1 MKIILTLLLI
11 GASLGSWAQAKR
23 ILLTN
28 GFLHVGNGQSMESA
42 LVGIVDGKITI
53 VQNSLATTINKK
65 EWDTIINLNGQ
76 HIYPAFVAPNSTLGL
91 TEIDAVRATRDYDD
105 VGELNPHVR
114 TQIAYNAESRVIE
127 TVKTNGVLITQATPR
142 GGTISG
148 TSSVMFLSGW
158 NWEDATILKDDGIHL
173 NWPSSTEGGG
183 WWAEPAPKKRN
194 ENYEAEKTKIN
205 EFFQLAATYAK
216 AKNPTVDLRLEAM
229 KACFT
234 GGKRVFFHAD
244 ELQQILD
251 IMDFV
256 KDFNIK
262 FPVLVGGY
270 DAHLIGKRFKDANI
284 PVMLT
289 RVHSLPELDEDAVD
303 LPFKLPFLLNQ
314 QGIKFC
320 LQNSGDMETMNAR
333 NIPFLAGTAMAYG
346 LTEEEALRAISLSTC
361 EILGI
366 DKKFGSI
373 EVGKSATLFVSVGPA
388 LDMRTNNVSLILVD
402 GKFESVTNFQTELYN
417 KYKKKYEEKQK

>member
-1 MKIILTLLLI
+1 MKILLTLLLI

-28 GFLHVGNGQSMESA
+28 GFLHVGNGQTMESA

-205 EFFQLAATYAK
+205 DFFQLAATYAK

-256 KDFNIK
+256 NEFNIK
-262 FPVLVGGY
+262 YPVIVGGY

-373 EVGKSATLFVSVGPA
+373 EVGKSATLFVSAGPA
-388 LDMRTNNVSLILVD
+388 LDMHTNNVSLILVD
-402 GKFESVTNFQTELYN
+402 GKFQSATNFQTELYN
-417 KYKKKYEEKQK
+417 KYKRKYEAKQK

>member
-1 MKIILTLLLI
+1 MKIVLTLLLI

-28 GFLHVGNGQSMESA
+28 GFLHVGNGQTMESA

-256 KDFNIK
+256 KEFNIK

-388 LDMRTNNVSLILVD
+388 LDMRTNKVSLILVN

>member
-1 MKIILTLLLI
+1 MKLILTLLLI

-28 GFLHVGNGQSMESA
+28 SFLHVGNGETMESA
-42 LVGIVDGKITI
+42 LVGVVDGKITI

-105 VGELNPHVR
+105 VGEFNPHVR

-142 GGTISG
+142 GGIISG

-183 WWAEPAPKKRN
+183 WWAEPAPKKKN
-194 ENYEAEKTKIN
+194 DDYEAQKTKIN
-205 EFFQLAATYAK
+205 EFFHLSSTYAK
-216 AKNPTVDLRLEAM
+216 AKNPTIDLRLESM

-234 GGKRVFFHAD
+234 GEKRVFFHAD
-244 ELQQILD
+244 EIQQILD

-256 KDFNIK
+256 KEFNIK
-262 FPVLVGGY
+262 FPVIVGGY
-270 DAHLIGKRFKDANI
+270 DAHLIGKRFKDTNI

-289 RVHSLPELDEDAVD
+289 RVHSLPEMDEDAVD
-303 LPFKLPFLLNQ
+303 LPYKLPFLLQQ

-320 LQNSGDMETMNAR
+320 LQNTGDMETMNAR

-373 EVGKSATLFVSVGPA
+373 QVGKSATLFVSTGPA

-402 GKFESVTNFQTELYN
+402 GKFQSATNFQTELYN
-417 KYKKKYEEKQK
+417 KYKRKYESKQK

>member
-1 MKIILTLLLI
+1 MKILLTLLLI

-28 GFLHVGNGQSMESA
+28 GFLHVGNGQIMESA

-256 KDFNIK
+256 KEFNIK

-373 EVGKSATLFVSVGPA
+373 EVGKSATLFVSAGPA

-402 GKFESVTNFQTELYN
+402 GKFQSATNFQTELYN
-417 KYKKKYEEKQK
+417 KYKRKYEAKQE

>member
-1 MKIILTLLLI
+1 MKIVLTLLLI

-28 GFLHVGNGQSMESA
+28 GFLHVGNGQTMESA

-194 ENYEAEKTKIN
+194 ENYEVEKTKIN

-216 AKNPTVDLRLEAM
+216 AKNTTVDLRLEAM

-244 ELQQILD
+244 EIQQILD
-251 IMDFV
+251 ILDFV
-256 KDFNIK
+256 KEFNIK
-262 FPVLVGGY
+262 FPVIVGAY

-388 LDMRTNNVSLILVD
+388 LDMRTNKVSLILVN

>member
-1 MKIILTLLLI
+1 MKIVLTLLLI

-28 GFLHVGNGQSMESA
+28 GFLHVGNGQTMESA

-194 ENYEAEKTKIN
+194 ENYEVEKTKIN

-216 AKNPTVDLRLEAM
+216 AKNTTVDLRLEAM

-256 KDFNIK
+256 KEFNIK
-262 FPVLVGGY
+262 FPVIVGAY

-388 LDMRTNNVSLILVD
+388 LDMRTNKVSLILVN

>member
-1 MKIILTLLLI
+1 MKILLTLLLI

-28 GFLHVGNGQSMESA
+28 GFLHVGNGQTMESA

-205 EFFQLAATYAK
+205 DFFQLAATYAK

-256 KDFNIK
+256 KEFNIK
-262 FPVLVGGY
+262 YPVIVGGY

-373 EVGKSATLFVSVGPA
+373 EVGKSATLFVSAGPA

-402 GKFESVTNFQTELYN
+402 GKFQSATNFQTELYN
-417 KYKKKYEEKQK
+417 KYKRKYEAKQK

>member
-1 MKIILTLLLI
+1 MKILLTLLLI

-28 GFLHVGNGQSMESA
+28 GFLHVGNGQTMESA

-256 KDFNIK
+256 KEFNIK

-373 EVGKSATLFVSVGPA
+373 EVGKSATLFVSAGPA

-402 GKFESVTNFQTELYN
+402 GKFQSATNFQTELYN
-417 KYKKKYEEKQK
+417 KYKRKYEAKQK

>member
-1 MKIILTLLLI
+1 MKIVLTLLLI

-28 GFLHVGNGQSMESA
+28 GFLHVGNGQTMESA
-42 LVGIVDGKITI
+42 LVGVVDGKITI

-205 EFFQLAATYAK
+205 DFFQLAATYAK

-256 KDFNIK
+256 KEFNIK

-346 LTEEEALRAISLSTC
+346 LTEEEALRAISLSSC

-366 DKKFGSI
+366 EKKFGSI
-373 EVGKSATLFVSVGPA
+373 QVGKSATLFVSAGPA

-402 GKFESVTNFQTELYN
+402 GKFQSATNFQTELYN
-417 KYKKKYEEKQK
+417 KYKRKYETKQR

>member
-1 MKIILTLLLI
+1 MKILLTLLLI

-28 GFLHVGNGQSMESA
+28 GFLHVGNGQTMESA

-256 KDFNIK
+256 KEFNIK

-373 EVGKSATLFVSVGPA
+373 EVGKSATLFVSAGPA

-402 GKFESVTNFQTELYN
+402 GKFQSATNFQTELYN